1 MQCNDY
7 NRIVANPR
15 WYRET
20 DLPCQNPAAITVDG
34 MALCEIC
41 AASHKADHPDAVQV
55 LIPGVR
61 DNLGPKMEIT
71 QLWCKRGDRYGDWYI
86 VRLTGKTVIA
96 AALVCDGEEADNARM
111 YGFLND
117 GMLMVDMNNHRDAYQ
132 LLSDEE
138 VAA

>member
-1 MQCNDY
+1 MQCSDY

-20 DLPCQNPAAITVDG
+20 DLPCQNAAAITVDE

-71 QLWCKRGDRYGDWYI
+71 QFWCKRGKRYSDWYI
-86 VRLTGKTVIA
+86 VRLIGETVTA
-96 AALVCDGEEADNARM
+96 AASVCSAEEADDAQM
-111 YGFLND
+111 YGFLSD
-117 GMLMVDMNNHRDAYQ
+117 GMLVIDMNNHKSAYQ
-132 LLSDEE
+132 LLFDEE
-138 VAA
+138 AAA